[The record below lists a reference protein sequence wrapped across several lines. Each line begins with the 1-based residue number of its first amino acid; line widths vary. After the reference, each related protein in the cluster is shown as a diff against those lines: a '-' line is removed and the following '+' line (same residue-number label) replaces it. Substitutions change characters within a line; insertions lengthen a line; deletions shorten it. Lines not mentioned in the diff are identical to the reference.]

1 LVPLETAVLALR
13 PDLQVDAASTGP
25 AGFEVEELSHRLP
38 LVRLMPLAVSTV
50 ATREVT
56 PDGELLA
63 QFRLMRLRYSAK
75 LRRPAGRSVP
85 RAQLQGKAGID
96 SEPAHTPE

>member
-1 LVPLETAVLALR
+1 MQLETAAQALR
-13 PDLQVDAASTGP
+13 PDFEVHAASKRP
-25 AGFEVEELSHRLP
+25 AGFELEELSYRLP
-38 LVRLMPLAVSTV
+38 AVSWMPLAVSTV
-50 ATREVT
+50 ATREVA

-85 RAQLQGKAGID
+85 RAQLQRKAGID

>member
-1 LVPLETAVLALR
+1 MQLETAAQALR
-13 PDLQVDAASTGP
+13 PGFEVDAASKQP
-25 AGFEVEELSHRLP
+25 AGFEVVERSYPLP
-38 LVRLMPLAVSTV
+38 AVSWMPRAGSTA

-63 QFRLMRLRYSAK
+63 QFRPMRLHNSAK

-85 RAQLQGKAGID
+85 RAQLQRKAGID
-96 SEPAHTPE
+96 SELAHTPE

>member
-1 LVPLETAVLALR
+1 MQLETAAQALR
-13 PDLQVDAASTGP
+13 PDFELDLASQRP
-25 AGFEVEELSHRLP
+25 AGFEVGELSYRLP
-38 LVRLMPLAVSTV
+38 AVSWMPLAVSRV

-85 RAQLQGKAGID
+85 RAQLQRKAGID
-96 SEPAHTPE
+96 GEPAHTPE